1 MQTSKQLV
9 SDTILRQ
16 KAVQSL
22 NQASDSALSWNLSGL
37 ALLSLV
43 SIGIFNVPVALA
55 FSVAAA
61 LGLLSVKQSKEAYDS
76 TSKKALESPLDEL
89 PAIVPPPDRDEFDS
103 MVEAIKHTGIDTKKC
118 TKDSLSTFIAEQ
130 LSEHKKHAT
139 LALPES
145 KGVGDFWHPSI
156 LVESEILQ
164 PLILLGGSGC
174 GKTLAATHY
183 LKALNDVKPD
193 YEIWYASPVDRPED
207 SGIERFVDQLF
218 VAPLNRT
225 HTKSVTHTVEF
236 YGILQ
241 TMVHK
246 FLNCEKGLFFLDE
259 YPTLFLIAE
268 WLKKQHNDE
277 FAVQVMAEIGHHIT
291 NANNNERDRK
301 FMIAG
306 QTGAIEAYGL
316 KRFNVGNTQP
326 IFFSDRSAFSSTI
339 WQTATTNKFAPQKA
353 PTQEQLEYWQSIGA
367 VKICGYAGA
376 WHPVANLKTPEPT
389 RNTYLYSGFP
399 TASDGDVS
407 LVDVIT
413 TLDIDEPKTE
423 KTDVMPTIEVVESI
437 NDCPISA
444 SILAYLG
451 VCESRYGVGCWR
463 SATNIK
469 KSLRAKGSIQSN
481 YDADPVLGELVKRN
495 QLRERSITNKNK
507 SQTIEYQLVQKM

>member
-1 MQTSKQLV
+1 MKTSEQLV

-43 SIGIFNVPVALA
+43 SIGIFNVPATMA
-55 FSVAAA
+55 FCVAAA
-61 LGLLSVKQSKEAYDS
+61 LGLLSVKQSKEEYDN

-89 PAIVPPPDRDEFDS
+89 SAIVPPSDRDYFDS
-103 MVEAIKHTGIDTKKC
+103 MLEAIKYTGVDTQKC
-118 TKDSLSTFIAEQ
+118 TKDSLSSFIAKQ
-130 LSEHKKHAT
+130 LSEHKKHTT

-145 KGVGDFWHPSI
+145 KGVGDFWHPSM

-164 PLILLGGSGC
+164 PLIIIGGSGC

-183 LKALNDVKPD
+183 LKALNEVRPD
-193 YEIWYASPVDRPED
+193 YEIWYASPVDRPGD

-241 TMVHK
+241 NMVNK

-259 YPTLFLIAE
+259 YPTLCLIAE
-268 WLKKQHNDE
+268 WLKKQHKDE
-277 FAVQVMAEIGHHIT
+277 FAVRVMAEIAHHIT

-326 IFFSDRSAFSSTI
+326 IFFSDITAFSSTI

-367 VKICGYAGA
+367 IKICGYAGA
-376 WHPVANLKTPEPT
+376 WHPVANLETLEPT
-389 RNTYLYSGFP
+389 RDNYLYSEFP
-399 TASDGDVS
+399 TASDGDVT

-413 TLDIDEPKTE
+413 TLDIDAP

-451 VCESRYGVGCWR
+451 VCESRYDVGCWR

-481 YDADPVLGELVKRN
+481 YDADPVLGELVKRG
-495 QLRERSITNKNK
+495 QLLERYITNKNK
-507 SQTIEYQLVQKM
+507 SQTIEYQLATPKM